1 MVLNKMDEFS
11 FGFVLLQQD
20 YYRLG
25 LIQKIVDKD
34 MSSLQ
39 LSAWEEDGLLLQL
52 FWQFGCRIISIKLQ
66 NALGKWSLISILSK
80 LGMLRDLLA
89 GYWQLVICA
98 IELPGKH
105 CPTLQRAYLFAAGT
119 GKLCRRFQ

>member
-1 MVLNKMDEFS
+1 MNNKDKIIGGQVLPLYCCSQSMVLNKMDEFS

-20 YYRLG
+20 YYCLG

-52 FWQFGCRIISIKLQ
+52 F
-66 NALGKWSLISILSK
+66 
-80 LGMLRDLLA
+80 
-89 GYWQLVICA
+89 
-98 IELPGKH
+98 
-105 CPTLQRAYLFAAGT
+105 
-119 GKLCRRFQ
+119 

>member
-11 FGFVLLQQD
+11 FVFVLLQQD

-52 FWQFGCRIISIKLQ
+52 FSD
-66 NALGKWSLISILSK
+66 SLDAELSPSNSR
-80 LGMLRDLLA
+80 M
-89 GYWQLVICA
+89 
-98 IELPGKH
+98 H
-105 CPTLQRAYLFAAGT
+105 
-119 GKLCRRFQ
+119 